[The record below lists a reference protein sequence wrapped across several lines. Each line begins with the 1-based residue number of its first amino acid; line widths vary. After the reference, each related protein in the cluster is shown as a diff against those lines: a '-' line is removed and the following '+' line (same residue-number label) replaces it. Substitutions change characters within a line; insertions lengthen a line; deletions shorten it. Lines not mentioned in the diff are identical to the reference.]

1 MAQPLMMPRIPA
13 EPPLVRLELRH
24 GSARPTLHEVRGEEF
39 LIGSVPGCDLRIPGS
54 NLPPIICQIIRR
66 PDGLRLKK
74 LAPTLT
80 VLLNGQPVAG
90 QANLAHGDSI
100 RIGTVDLHVQL
111 TLAQPAAARPPAT
124 PVSFVPVPLDPPV
137 PPAARLADPP
147 LRLPL
152 PEPRPE
158 PLPPRA
164 SQLLAEE
171 QKELEFQRRRL
182 DEHVKELEADRV
194 LWYRRRDEI
203 ERECKEQSAQL
214 QQQRQQFEA
223 EVHAFRQQ
231 SVDFAARHQQL
242 EQREHI
248 WIQKS
253 ATGNAEVEKLRGQ
266 YQADSLQLRQRQAE
280 LDLREKEL
288 HNRTAEADKQHQ
300 HLQLDVRELEEQAR
314 KVDAMAEQVRQEAE
328 RLGAQKR
335 EHEAT
340 ARQLAERGS
349 GLDGQQASMVEL
361 RTRME
366 RLRDEVRQQDQ
377 HLAVERARQE
387 ELAAQLRERLQAMQK
402 QQSELDAETQARELD
417 RASYEER
424 SAALQSA
431 VNRLRQ
437 LQEKFEADQLQ
448 VQEKFVAD
456 QRQMQEKF
464 EGDQQQ
470 LQARSDE
477 LDERAA
483 RQEEQTALMRAR
495 AEQLLELQQRLD
507 GDRQA
512 LQERERAMTQAEEIR
527 KTLQSQLLR
536 RSEELAARAQDL
548 EKHRDDLLAK
558 EQDLEQLKQ
567 QAEQEHQQRTE
578 GLSAKHEE
586 LQARNTELDQWST
599 TLTQREETLGRHI
612 ERVKQEGQALHADR
626 GALHEQRAQLEADHQ
641 MTAEQAQQVQQELE
655 SYRQDVIRQTSV
667 LIQQLPEL
675 ELRSKG
681 GIERLGQSRDQ
692 LKAYLG
698 ELHSYIHQSQEELQA
713 LRVQVQSEAE
723 RLRQQEL
730 ALQNAR
736 GDHRLAVTAF
746 RQQLIDWQGHL
757 GEMRQL
763 FAQNESRL
771 EIKEQAVAKAA
782 KVVDADARKLAEQTA
797 ALQQKQREVSQRK
810 SEVNRHLGDMR
821 DWYRLKLRELAVGS
835 ATSRNYS
842 GEVLELPAANSVNDP
857 AASTASK
864 DSRRE
869 QILSIVGELDP
880 ADRKLGEL
888 LLSNGLVE
896 EEILVPLWNEAR
908 RQRRSLRQMLLSNG
922 AITLYQL
929 ALIEAG
935 NLDSLMLG
943 PYRVIDR
950 VQSSP
955 RETLFRVF
963 DPKRSTV
970 ALLRHLAE
978 PEMADAVHP
987 DEYRQRFRSASTVQ
1001 HPNLAATYEVEEI
1014 AGRPAVLQEWVSGL
1028 PCSDWPP
1035 LAAAAGAWYRLL
1047 NQAALG
1053 VQSAHLGGVVHGH
1066 LTDHSVVLLADGS
1079 VKLLGFGEPPWLHGL
1094 TEADVTVA
1102 ADIEALGRLAS
1113 AWSLLAPRR
1122 KGSKPK
1128 PLPEALQTVLRRMGA
1143 DAYGGEANGDEL
1155 VLHPPFPENERYPS
1169 ATELLEDLDQA
1180 GADLPAHSEA
1190 WDRLVKHVSENVVEG
1205 AALRR
1210 TA

>member
-1 MAQPLMMPRIPA
+1 MAQPLSTPRIPA
-13 EPPLVRLELRH
+13 EPPFVRLELRH
-24 GSARPTLHEVRGEEF
+24 GSVRPTLHEVRGEEF

-100 RIGTVDLHVQL
+100 RIGTVELHVQL
-111 TLAQPAAARPPAT
+111 TLAEPAAVRPPAQ
-124 PVSFVPVPLDPPV
+124 PVSFIPIPLE
-137 PPAARLADPP
+137 PPAARLAEPP

-152 PEPRPE
+152 HESRAE

-194 LWYRRRDEI
+194 LWYRRREEI

-214 QQQRQQFEA
+214 QQQRMQFEA
-223 EVHAFRQQ
+223 EMHAFRQQ
-231 SVDFAARHQQL
+231 NADFATRHQQL
-242 EQREHI
+242 EQREQF

-253 ATGNAEVEKLRGQ
+253 AIGNAEVEKLRGQ

-288 HNRTAEADKQHQ
+288 QNRVAEVDKQHQ
-300 HLQLDVRELEEQAR
+300 HLQLDLRELEEQAR
-314 KVDAMAEQVRQEAE
+314 KVDALAEQVRQEAE
-328 RLGAQKR
+328 RLAAQKR
-335 EHEAT
+335 ELEAT

-377 HLAVERARQE
+377 QLAMERARQE
-387 ELAAQLRERLQAMQK
+387 ELAAQLRERLQALQK
-402 QQSELDAETQARELD
+402 QQSELDAESQSRELD

-431 VNRLRQ
+431 VNRLRL
-437 LQEKFEADQLQ
+437 LQEKFEADQ
-448 VQEKFVAD
+448 
-456 QRQMQEKF
+456 RQLQEKF
-464 EGDQQQ
+464 ETDQQQ
-470 LQARSDE
+470 LQARTSE

-495 AEQLLELQQRLD
+495 AEQLLELQTRLD
-507 GDRQA
+507 TDRQA
-512 LQERERAMTQAEEIR
+512 LQERELAMTQAEEIR

-536 RSEELAARAQDL
+536 RSEELAGRAQDL
-548 EKHRDDLLAK
+548 EKHRDELLAK
-558 EQDLEQLKQ
+558 EQELERFRH
-567 QAEQEHQQRTE
+567 QAEQEHQQRAE
-578 GLSAKHEE
+578 GFAAKHKEVE
-586 LQARNTELDQWST
+586 SRNAELDQWST
-599 TLTQREETLGRHI
+599 TLTQREEKLGQHI
-612 ERVKQEGQALHADR
+612 ERLKQEGQAIHADR
-626 GALHEQRAQLEADHQ
+626 GALHEQRAELEAKNLL
-641 MTAEQAQQVQQELE
+641 TAEQSQHARQELE
-655 SYRQDVIRQTSV
+655 NYRQDVIRQTSV

-675 ELRSKG
+675 ELRG
-681 GIERLGQSRDQ
+681 QGAIERLAQSRDQ
-692 LKAYLG
+692 LKAYLA

-713 LRVQVQSEAE
+713 LRVQVQAEAE

-730 ALQNAR
+730 ALQRAR

-746 RQQLIDWQGHL
+746 RQQLIDWQGRV
-757 GEMRQL
+757 GEMRQM

-821 DWYRLKLRELAVGS
+821 DWYRSKLRELAVGS

-842 GEVLELPAANSVNDP
+842 GEVLELPAANGVNDP
-857 AASTASK
+857 VASASSK

-908 RQRRSLRQMLLSNG
+908 RQRRSLRQMLLSSG

-935 NLDSLMLG
+935 NLDSLVFG
-943 PYRVIDR
+943 PFRVIDR

-970 ALLRHLAE
+970 ALLRHLSE

-1001 HPNLAATYEVEEI
+1001 HPNLATTYEVEEI

-1035 LAAAAGAWYRLL
+1035 LAAAAGAWHRLL

-1053 VQSAHLGGVVHGH
+1053 MQAAHLGGLVHGH
-1066 LTDHSVVLLADGS
+1066 LTDHSIVLLADGS

-1094 TEADVTVA
+1094 TEADVTVG

-1143 DAYGGEANGDEL
+1143 DAYAGEANGDEL
-1155 VLHPPFPENERYPS
+1155 VLHPPFPEDERYPS
-1169 ATELLEDLDQA
+1169 ANELLEDLDQA
-1180 GADLPAHSEA
+1180 SADLPAHSEA
-1190 WDRLVKHVSENVVEG
+1190 WDRLVKHVSENTVEG
-1205 AALRR
+1205 AAMRR